1 MVHAAIVEIINRNDS
16 PLFEYQSSSVLLA
29 TQYSKLVSDR
39 RNMLDVLQSCSIH
52 SAFHGVDLLDKKS

>member
-16 PLFEYQSSSVLLA
+16 PWFEYQSSSVSLA
-29 TQYSKLVSDR
+29 IQYSKLVSDR

-52 SAFHGVDLLDKKS
+52 CAFDGVDSLDKKS